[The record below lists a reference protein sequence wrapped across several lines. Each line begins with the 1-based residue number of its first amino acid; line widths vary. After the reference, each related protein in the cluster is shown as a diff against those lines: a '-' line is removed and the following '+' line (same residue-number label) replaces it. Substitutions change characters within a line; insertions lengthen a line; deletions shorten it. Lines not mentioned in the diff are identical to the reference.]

1 MEIRVI
7 DFGILT
13 THYKNYRDGVD
24 LVNVERNR
32 VLEQIQPIQKEM
44 NAIINLATNGV
55 ILGNENPQQQS
66 EKFQQLQQELVTID
80 GDYKAKNKKM
90 VDELNSR
97 CFEELSVMVS
107 DWATKNSIDVV
118 SGKMEIIYC
127 NGAFDVTDE
136 LIEILKEKG
145 LYVNREVTKELE
157 TEKESY

>member
-1 MEIRVI
+1 
-7 DFGILT
+7 
-13 THYKNYRDGVD
+13 
-24 LVNVERNR
+24 
-32 VLEQIQPIQKEM
+32 
-44 NAIINLATNGV
+44 
-55 ILGNENPQQQS
+55 
-66 EKFQQLQQELVTID
+66 
-80 GDYKAKNKKM
+80 M

-157 TEKESY
+157 TEKES

>member
-157 TEKESY
+157 TEKES

>member
-1 MEIRVI
+1 MVIRVI

-157 TEKESY
+157 TEKES